1 MSKITE
7 EQSTYLTD
15 DMYLPIHYKGIK
27 VEQPFYSG
35 DGNCSVRQLEALCKH
50 YKEYAHQQQII
61 KQKCMQ
67 HIVEL
72 KFGVE
77 FE

>member
-1 MSKITE
+1 M
-7 EQSTYLTD
+7 TD
-15 DMYLPIHYKGIK
+15 EMYLPIHYKGII

-35 DGNCSVRQLEALCKH
+35 DGNHSVKELESICRQFQ
-50 YKEYAHQQQII
+50 EYVHQQNVI
-61 KQKCMQ
+61 KRKCMQ

-77 FE
+77 F

>member
-1 MSKITE
+1 MKDKHLA
-7 EQSTYLTD
+7 YMTD
-15 DMYLPIHYKGIK
+15 EMYLPIHYKGMI

-35 DGNCSVRQLEALCKH
+35 DGNHSVKELESICRQFQ
-50 YKEYAHQQQII
+50 EYVHQQNVI
-61 KQKCMQ
+61 KHKCMQ

-77 FE
+77 F